1 MGLWKIPLP
10 PGNDLDFQ
18 GKDEIQGLHLQQILT
33 HTISTVYHTVDGR
46 NSAPVD
52 VVDIPVSIGFYTSQ
66 VVSRVSE
73 PSTVFTNLCM

>member
-1 MGLWKIPLP
+1 MVGLWKIPLP

-33 HTISTVYHTVDGR
+33 HTISTV
-46 NSAPVD
+46 D

-73 PSTVFTNLCM
+73 PSTVFTNLCV